1 MNHKNKKLIIKDLGK
16 ISYQY
21 GLHEQEKYFSEII
34 KIKKSNYKNEKLLKT
49 DNFLLFVEHYP
60 VFTLGKSGDINIVVI
75 MNDIKFLTNE

>member
-49 DNFLLFVEHYP
+49 DKAIE
-60 VFTLGKSGDINIVVI
+60 
-75 MNDIKFLTNE
+75 